1 MAKGFIKSTESIYID
16 SNGQESVKTVTKE
29 FVHKVT
35 ESEPFYMVFID
46 YVK

>member
-1 MAKGFIKSTESIYID
+1 MSKGFIKSIESTYID
-16 SNGQESVKTVTKE
+16 ANRQEGIKTITKE
-29 FVHKVT
+29 FVHKAT